1 MRENLKEFLHLHD
14 TQELMG
20 VDINRLMEAWLRLS
34 ASDLDEV
41 AMLRGA
47 IVVARYAV
55 KWPLPHAVLNNER

>member
-1 MRENLKEFLHLHD
+1 
-14 TQELMG
+14 
-20 VDINRLMEAWLRLS
+20 MEAWLRLS

-55 KWPLPHAVLNNER
+55 KWPLPHAVLNDER

>member
-55 KWPLPHAVLNNER
+55 KWLLPHAVFNDER